1 MQTHHGRMTLQDCRD
16 KAFANLQKIEADL
29 AEDRAADAKQYAT
42 FDADDIRDAEIRG
55 ATWALERTLI
65 HNYIGQS
72 TRDKD
77 IAESASR
84 IVDARRKEK

>member
-1 MQTHHGRMTLQDCRD
+1 MNESKPTCGWNESRPPIIHGREEYN
-16 KAFANLQKIEADL
+16 AVV
-29 AEDRAADAKQYAT
+29 
-42 FDADDIRDAEIRG
+42 RDAEIRG

>member
-1 MQTHHGRMTLQDCRD
+1 MFDTPHDNMPTIEEY
-16 KAFANLQKIEADL
+16 QK
-29 AEDRAADAKQYAT
+29 
-42 FDADDIRDAEIRG
+42 DIRAAEIRG

-77 IAESASR
+77 IAESATR
-84 IVDARRKEK
+84 IVDARRKEPEGFGPYGESK